1 MAEQFFK
8 ELEDELKVEIEEK
21 VGSVAKIDFFKENP
35 ASVCKMR
42 FLSSLH
48 AEECIALMND
58 RWFDERQLKCFYWDG
73 KTDYKKVRE
82 SEEVTNQ
89 RINEFGDWLED

>member
-1 MAEQFFK
+1 
-8 ELEDELKVEIEEK
+8 
-21 VGSVAKIDFFKENP
+21 
-35 ASVCKMR
+35 
-42 FLSSLH
+42 
-48 AEECIALMND
+48 MND